1 MADTTMYQ
9 IGQWKGLTQYI
20 CLYCP
25 FDSLEMDDAIR
36 HYLLKHAPRAG
47 EMPSPSVLVADR
59 NGNPVTQQA
68 TQPAVIVTVE
78 DPESGEEITV
88 PVEDEEAAR
97 AILAAMAEPEKPPEG
112 NDVARRA
119 TGKRR
124 KPSR

>member
-1 MADTTMYQ
+1 MADTTMYK
-9 IGQWKGLTQYI
+9 IGQWKGLTQYK

-47 EMPSPSVLVADR
+47 ETPAPSVLVADR
-59 NGNPVTQQA
+59 NGNPVIQQA
-68 TQPAVIVTVE
+68 NPPAVSVTVE

-97 AILAAMAEPEKPPEG
+97 AILTAMTEPEEPPEED
-112 NDVARRA
+112 DVARRA